1 MRQLMSEQDFADIRH
16 LLPDSVLGLMQVAGE
31 EHTFTLIR
39 RFGGTNIPVGKN
51 YQKSGKALH
60 AMLAEEVG
68 EEAAL
73 RIGAAYGSQRMV
85 WIPKCEHATRELRDR
100 FIRRRFD
107 ELTGAPDCTMASY
120 AAVRLLAREH
130 DLTERWVWAILK
142 NTDQL
147 PENSAQNSLF

>member
-1 MRQLMSEQDFADIRH
+1 MIPARFQLNARMFAD
-16 LLPDSVLGLMQVAGE
+16 GAG
-31 EHTFTLIR
+31 
-39 RFGGTNIPVGKN
+39 G
-51 YQKSGKALH
+51 Y
-60 AMLAEEVG
+60 
-68 EEAAL
+68 
-73 RIGAAYGSQRMV
+73 GAATLCGSLGGACA
-85 WIPKCEHATRELRDR
+85 IFGLFCEANEARELRDR

>member
-107 ELTGAPDCTMASY
+107 ELY
-120 AAVRLLAREH
+120 ELRLLLEPPR
-130 DLTERWVWAILK
+130 
-142 NTDQL
+142 
-147 PENSAQNSLF
+147 

>member
-73 RIGAAYGSQRMV
+73 RSAR
-85 WIPKCEHATRELRDR
+85 
-100 FIRRRFD
+100 
-107 ELTGAPDCTMASY
+107 MASKSSSSR
-120 AAVRLLAREH
+120 ASGAGSFDRSMMFMRLLRSVAGRCRIRVSRCRCAAR
-130 DLTERWVWAILK
+130 
-142 NTDQL
+142 
-147 PENSAQNSLF
+147 